1 MAPAPLN
8 RDSGEQ
14 SQIEVPEWRRVLRP
28 MFLFGVPTLV
38 LLYVAGIV
46 LGAIPEDRRL
56 NTGEAIVVFAAGVT
70 LFGALWPEI
79 LERLAK
85 VKLGGVEFELKEL
98 SKKQQQ
104 QEASLDDIRFVL
116 TLLLPLTERKHLE
129 NLWAGFT
136 QNYQGNNTVRTELR
150 KLRTL
155 QLIENMRP
163 IQEIKDGTVID
174 LKDFV
179 RLTDAGRRYLERIN
193 RET

>member
-1 MAPAPLN
+1 MTPPPLN
-8 RDSGEQ
+8 HDSGEH
-14 SQIEVPEWRRVLRP
+14 SQAEVPEWRQVLRP
-28 MFLFGVPTLV
+28 VFLFGVPTLV
-38 LLYVAGIV
+38 LLYIAGIV
-46 LGAIPEDRRL
+46 LGAVPEDRRL
-56 NTGEAIVVFAAGVT
+56 TASDAIIALAAAAT

-85 VKLGGVEFELKEL
+85 IKPGGVEVELKEL

-116 TLLLPLTERKHLE
+116 TLVLPLTERKHLE

-150 KLRTL
+150 KLRAL
-155 QLIENMRP
+155 RLVENLRP
-163 IQEIKDGTVID
+163 IQEIMDASVVD
-174 LKDFV
+174 LKDYL